1 MEEKEKDNKVCIA
14 QIEQIIE
21 QNKQEMIEALA
32 HVIRLQSD
40 QAEPVTAADGS
51 VYPFGAGVQQAYEAV
66 LTMGREMGFE
76 TLDVEHYGGHI
87 DFRGSADRRTSGRG
101 SGSRKLGFRSLRR

>member
-40 QAEPVTAADGS
+40 QAEPVTATDGS
-51 VYPFGAGVQQAYEAV
+51 VYPFGAGVQQA
-66 LTMGREMGFE
+66 
-76 TLDVEHYGGHI
+76 
-87 DFRGSADRRTSGRG
+87 
-101 SGSRKLGFRSLRR
+101 

>member
-32 HVIRLQSD
+32 HVIRLQSAD
-40 QAEPVTAADGS
+40 DGS
-51 VYPFGAGVQQAYEAV
+51 RDG
-66 LTMGREMGFE
+66 L
-76 TLDVEHYGGHI
+76 
-87 DFRGSADRRTSGRG
+87 
-101 SGSRKLGFRSLRR
+101 

>member
-32 HVIRLQSD
+32 HVIRQQSD

-51 VYPFGAGVQQAYEAV
+51 VYPFGAGVQQAYETV
-66 LTMGREMGFE
+66 LTIRSWGSSDIWTWFRQPE
-76 TLDVEHYGGHI
+76 TGISILTAVK
-87 DFRGSADRRTSGRG
+87 
-101 SGSRKLGFRSLRR
+101 SRMA